1 MKKHINNI
9 GLCITVIYGVLN
21 LLAVIDAQGNLGFI
35 GELALGLDVYT
46 WHIYGI
52 FSIVTLFIKLLFNR
66 DAVDRGEKERWLDI
80 QSALHFIFMVIS
92 FGAIYYLFENC
103 F

>member
-1 MKKHINNI
+1 MKKHIINT
-9 GLCITVIYGVLN
+9 GFCITVVYGILN

-46 WHIYGI
+46 WPIYGL

-80 QSALHFIFMVIS
+80 QSVLHFVVMVIS
-92 FGAIYYLFENC
+92 FGGIYYLFESC